1 MKNVTKLLL
10 LLSIIAIGFSSCSKE
25 KRIEKH
31 LYSKS
36 GKWNNTLYDYKY
48 YYNGVQESS
57 IVYQNAGYIEFE
69 KDGKFTWV
77 FTADGSTDA
86 SSGTWS
92 NTEDKLTLVEPGN
105 TVIYTILEES
115 KKTLKLEYSESSTEF
130 GDEKETYTLTFEK
143 EK

>member
-1 MKNVTKLLL
+1 MKSVAKVFV
-10 LLSIIAIGFSSCSKE
+10 LLSIFAIGFVGCSKE
-25 KRIEKH
+25 KRIERH

-48 YYNGVQESS
+48 YYNGSQEGS

-69 KDGKFTWV
+69 KNGTYTWV

-86 SSGTWS
+86 STGTWS
-92 NTEDKLTLVEPGN
+92 NTEKELIMTESGIT
-105 TVIYTILEES
+105 TVFKILEES
-115 KKTLKLEYSESSTEF
+115 RKEMKLEYTETD
-130 GDEKETYTLTFEK
+130 GVEKEVYTLTFEK

>member
-1 MKNVTKLLL
+1 MKNVTKVLL
-10 LLSIIAIGFSSCSKE
+10 LLSVFAIGLSGCSKE
-25 KRIEKH
+25 KRIEKQ

-48 YYNGVQESS
+48 YSNGNQESS

-69 KDGKFTWV
+69 KNGTYTWV
-77 FTADGSTDA
+77 FTADGDTDA

-92 NTEDKLTLVEPGN
+92 NTETDLTMIESGYA
-105 TVIYTILEES
+105 TVFKIVEES
-115 KKTLKLEYSESSTEF
+115 KKEMKLEYTETD
-130 GDEKETYTLTFEK
+130 GTEREVYTLTFKK